1 MLLAV
6 LFRCDHC
13 LITGRFQPPFHPCGL
28 IQSGKCTYGHP
39 VKPVALTDDCGAVE
53 RLGIG
58 VSLTQGDYCN
68 LKITTPEDLAVAEAL
83 FAWRE
88 QQ

>member
-1 MLLAV
+1 MEATLERSE
-6 LFRCDHC
+6 LFCRADTPGVSGGSDQDA
-13 LITGRFQPPFHPCGL
+13 LVKAWRTGP
-28 IQSGKCTYGHP
+28 
-39 VKPVALTDDCGAVE
+39 ALTDDCGAVE